1 MPGTALFLH
10 GFMRCIMV
18 DTIDQPSR
26 SRVMARVKGKN
37 TGPELL
43 VRKLVFAA
51 GYRYRIHVKNL
62 PGSPDL
68 TFPRRKKVIF
78 VHGCFWHRHE
88 GCDLARMPK
97 SRIDFW
103 DSKLS
108 GNKLRDARA
117 VDALRQCGWD
127 VMVVWECELRDPQ
140 NVAKAIQ
147 EFLGAPCR
155 RVLPEV

>member
-1 MPGTALFLH
+1 
-10 GFMRCIMV
+10 MV
-18 DTIDQPSR
+18 DTIDRRSR
-26 SRVMARVKGKN
+26 SRVMALVKSKN
-37 TGPELL
+37 TGPEML

-97 SRIDFW
+97 SSIDFW
-103 DSKLS
+103 ESKLS

-117 VDALRQCGWD
+117 IDALRQCGWD
-127 VMVVWECELRDPQ
+127 VMVVWECELRDPE
-140 NVAKAIQ
+140 NVARAIQ
-147 EFLGAPCR
+147 EFLGPPR
-155 RVLPEV
+155 MHVLPQVRAF

>member
-1 MPGTALFLH
+1 
-10 GFMRCIMV
+10 MV

-26 SRVMARVKGKN
+26 SRVMARVKGEN
-37 TGPELL
+37 TGPELW
-43 VRKLVFAA
+43 VRKMVFAA

-68 TFPRRKKVIF
+68 TFPGRKKVIF

-103 DSKLS
+103 CSKLS
-108 GNKLRDARA
+108 GNKLRDARTIE
-117 VDALRQCGWD
+117 ALRGAGWD
-127 VMVVWECELRDPQ
+127 VMVVWECELRDPES
-140 NVAKAIQ
+140 VARAIQ
-147 EFLGAPCR
+147 IFLGAPGQR
-155 RVLPEV
+155 ALPNSRGVSPGN

>member
-1 MPGTALFLH
+1 
-10 GFMRCIMV
+10 MV

-37 TGPELL
+37 TGPELW
-43 VRKLVFAA
+43 VRKMVFAA

-68 TFPRRKKVIF
+68 TFPGRKKVIF

-97 SRIDFW
+97 
-103 DSKLS
+103 
-108 GNKLRDARA
+108 NA
-117 VDALRQCGWD
+117 
-127 VMVVWECELRDPQ
+127 
-140 NVAKAIQ
+140 
-147 EFLGAPCR
+147 
-155 RVLPEV
+155 

>member
-1 MPGTALFLH
+1 
-10 GFMRCIMV
+10 MV

-26 SRVMARVKGKN
+26 SRVIASVKGKN

-43 VRKLVFAA
+43 VRKLVFSA
-51 GYRYRIHVKNL
+51 GYRYRIHVRNL

-68 TFPRRKKVIF
+68 TFPCRKKFIF

-88 GCDLARMPK
+88 GCDLARMPR
-97 SRIDFW
+97 SHIEFW

-127 VMVVWECELRDPQ
+127 VMVVWECELRDPK
-140 NVAKAIQ
+140 NVANVIQ
-147 EFLGAPCR
+147 GFLGAPR
-155 RVLPEV
+155 MPALPELRVLRK